1 MKRFRFDRQA
11 GKEIERF
18 DSVSAVFS
26 RIVRTDEPVSI
37 GCIHLQAGGVVG
49 YHPAVCPQLFL
60 VVSGEGWVR
69 GEDDQRIPIQA
80 GQAAFLETGE
90 GHESG
95 TESGMTAIVIEGERL
110 DPQSFMPLLEA

>member
-37 GCIHLQAGGVVG
+37 GWVHLQAGG
-49 YHPAVCPQLFL
+49 
-60 VVSGEGWVR
+60 
-69 GEDDQRIPIQA
+69 
-80 GQAAFLETGE
+80 
-90 GHESG
+90 
-95 TESGMTAIVIEGERL
+95 
-110 DPQSFMPLLEA
+110 